1 MEEAMNDK
9 MKPGYLSHGDAARY
23 LCISPKTLYNKVA
36 KLEVPAYK
44 FKNCKKNLYKISDL
58 DGLLRPVR

>member
-1 MEEAMNDK
+1 MEEKSKA
-9 MKPGYLSHGDAARY
+9 GYLMHVEAARY

-36 KLEVPAYK
+36 QGEIPAYK
-44 FKNCKKNLYKISDL
+44 YKNCKKNLYKISDL

>member
-1 MEEAMNDK
+1 MNDK
-9 MKPGYLSHGDAARY
+9 IKPGYLSHGDAAMY

-36 KLEVPAYK
+36 KREIPAFK

-58 DGLLRPVR
+58 DGLLIPVR

>member
-1 MEEAMNDK
+1 MNDK
-9 MKPGYLSHGDAARY
+9 VKPGFLRHEAAAEY

-58 DGLLRPVR
+58 DGLLIPVR

>member
-1 MEEAMNDK
+1 MNETTK
-9 MKPGYLSHGDAARY
+9 TGYLSHEETARY

>member
-1 MEEAMNDK
+1 MNNN
-9 MKPGYLSHGDAARY
+9 MKQGYLCHVEAAEY

-58 DGLLRPVR
+58 DGLLIPVR